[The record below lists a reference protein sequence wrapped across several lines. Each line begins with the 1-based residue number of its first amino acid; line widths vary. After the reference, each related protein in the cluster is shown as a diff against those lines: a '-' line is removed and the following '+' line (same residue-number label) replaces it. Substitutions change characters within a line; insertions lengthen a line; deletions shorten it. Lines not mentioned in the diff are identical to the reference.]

1 MKLMV
6 YAVQFKGGSVQVI
19 VALLREF
26 VKFSENEYYVI
37 LSKEIKSQIARFE
50 FPDNFHFYDLPC
62 EAGSSSANL
71 KVRNKYFSKL
81 ESEIKPDCGLCSSG
95 PLYHKTQ
102 APLLMGYNLP
112 HHIYRDS
119 PYFKTN
125 TIASKIRW
133 FARRVSHRYLFRKE
147 ASVCFVQTDDVNK
160 RLRKFLN
167 KDNVITISNT
177 YNTAYNNPM
186 SFPNKLP
193 KRSPGEIRMLTI
205 ASYYP
210 HKNLGIIKDVLEELK
225 KRGID
230 NYRFVVTLSDDYYDK
245 LFGDAFRDKI
255 YNAGFVPAV
264 EGPSL
269 YNECDIM
276 FLPTLLECFSASY
289 AEAMVMG
296 KPIITSDMSFAHVV
310 CENAAMYFD
319 PMSPIDIAD
328 KLIYLVEHNEMQDNL
343 VKKGKEHLSQFGT
356 SEDRAI
362 EVLRICSDL
371 ANKYHG

>member
-1 MKLMV
+1 MV

-133 FARRVSHRYLFRKE
+133 FARRVSHRHLFRKE
-147 ASVCFVQTDDVNK
+147 AAVCFVQTDDVNQ

-167 KDNVITISNT
+167 KDNVVTISNT
-177 YNTAYNNPM
+177 YNTAYNNPIT
-186 SFPNKLP
+186 FPNKLP
-193 KRSPGEIRMLTI
+193 ERTSGEIRMLTI

-210 HKNLGIIKDVLEELK
+210 HKNLGIIKDVLDELK
-225 KRGID
+225 KRKID
-230 NYRFVVTLSDDYYDK
+230 NYKFVVTLSDDYYDK
-245 LFGDAFRDKI
+245 LFGDEYKDMI
-255 YNAGFVPAV
+255 YNAGFVPAI

-289 AEAMVMG
+289 AEAMVME
-296 KPIITSDMSFAHVV
+296 KPIITSDLGFAHVV
-310 CENAAMYFD
+310 CGDAAVYFN
-319 PMSPIDIAD
+319 PIDAKDIAD
-328 KLIYLVEHNEMQDNL
+328 KLVTLVEDKVMQKSL
-343 VKKGKEHLSQFGT
+343 VEKGKDQLKQFGT
-356 SEDRAI
+356 SEDRAR
-362 EVLRICSDL
+362 EVLSIC
-371 ANKYHG
+371 NKMIK